1 MVVLTE
7 LEHDALLEIFNIGV
21 GQAAAAMSGI
31 VGEEVTMSVPSISFL
46 SRSEA
51 AQVLDDAHRGNGANN
66 GNGNGNDHGTGT
78 GNAAHSGTHNGRHQR
93 GSDGGHGGRICGVS
107 QHYEGAFS
115 TEALLMFPEDK
126 SLEIVRLMVGEA
138 IPLAEL
144 SAMEQEAM
152 SEIGNIILNSCVG
165 TLANI
170 FQHELHGSLP
180 VYHLG
185 SSDEILDA
193 TGTRADTVVM
203 MLHIDFILE
212 KHQIHGYVAF
222 ILDITA
228 LTDLRGQ
235 IDGYLQRAIGPH

>member
-1 MVVLTE
+1 MVALTE
-7 LEHDALLEIFNIGV
+7 LEHDALVEIFNIGV

-51 AQVLDDAHRGNGANN
+51 AQLLEEAHRKNRS
-66 GNGNGNDHGTGT
+66 GTG
-78 GNAAHSGTHNGRHQR
+78 GA
-93 GSDGGHGGRICGVS
+93 SDGERICGVS
-107 QHYEGAFS
+107 QHYDGAFS

-126 SLEIVRLMVGEA
+126 SLELVRLMVGEA
-138 IPLAEL
+138 VPLAEL
-144 SAMEQEAM
+144 SGMEQEAL

-170 FQHELHGSLP
+170 FQQELHGSLP
-180 VYHLG
+180 VYHVG

-222 ILDITA
+222 ILDVTA
-228 LTDLRGQ
+228 LTDLKEQ
-235 IDGYLQRAIGPH
+235 IDRYLQRAMGLQ

>member
-1 MVVLTE
+1 MVELSE
-7 LEHDALLEIFNIGV
+7 LEHDALVEIFNIGV

-31 VGEEVTMSVPSISFL
+31 VNEEVTMSVPSITFL

-51 AQVLDDAHRGNGANN
+51 AQLLEDAHRNNNAGNGE
-66 GNGNGNDHGTGT
+66 
-78 GNAAHSGTHNGRHQR
+78 
-93 GSDGGHGGRICGVS
+93 RICGVS

-126 SLEIVRLMVGEA
+126 SLEIVRLMVGETV
-138 IPLAEL
+138 PLDEL
-144 SAMEQEAM
+144 SEMEQEAM

-170 FQHELHGSLP
+170 FQQELHGSLP
-180 VYHLG
+180 VYHVG
-185 SSDEILDA
+185 SSDDILHA

-228 LTDLRGQ
+228 LSDLKDQ
-235 IDGYLQRAIGPH
+235 IARYLQRTMGIQ